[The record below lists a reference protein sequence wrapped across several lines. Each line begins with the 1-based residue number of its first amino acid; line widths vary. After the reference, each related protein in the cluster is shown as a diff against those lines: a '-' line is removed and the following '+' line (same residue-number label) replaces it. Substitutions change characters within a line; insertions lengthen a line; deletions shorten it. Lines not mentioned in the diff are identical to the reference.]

1 MRARILGNLVL
12 GFHFAFVAFSVLGG
26 FLVLWK
32 RWIAWLHVPSVLWS
46 SFVNLFSHV
55 CPLTPME
62 NRFRHLAG
70 QAGYEGGF
78 IEHYITPLV
87 YPGGMPRRMELAAGY
102 SILIWYAF
110 VYAFVVGV
118 AKANGASA
126 KFAAVNPQRFLAEIR
141 THRLRSVTPKTH
153 RT

>member
-12 GFHFAFVAFSVLGG
+12 AFHFVFVLFSVLGG
-26 FLVLWK
+26 FLALRK

-55 CPLTPME
+55 CPLTPLE

-78 IEHYITPLV
+78 IEHYIASLI
-87 YPGGMPRRMELAAGY
+87 YPGGMPRRMELIAGY
-102 SILIWYAF
+102 SVLIWNAF
-110 VYAFVVGV
+110 VYALVGIL
-118 AKANGASA
+118 
-126 KFAAVNPQRFLAEIR
+126 QRR
-141 THRLRSVTPKTH
+141 GR
-153 RT
+153 